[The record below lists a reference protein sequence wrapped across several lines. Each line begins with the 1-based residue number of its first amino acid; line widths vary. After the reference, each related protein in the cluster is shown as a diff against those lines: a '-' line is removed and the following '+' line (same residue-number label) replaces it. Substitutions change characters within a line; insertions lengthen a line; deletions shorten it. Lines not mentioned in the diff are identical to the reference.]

1 MRRIRSHLAAAGPL
15 TRWIH
20 EVKGSNGNM
29 NYAQWYDPCPRSPP
43 DHTWYPKREREAT
56 LVVILNYYNRR
67 WGPQRKSSQRSGGWK
82 TCPRSSIG
90 CNFSRFF
97 LNLFLLFHVNVV
109 IFVGAACQCLSMV
122 GHRCFHELIY
132 HLRPP
137 ASQTGLK
144 STLRSRNSACWNPS
158 RWDIPSIHPAKHS
171 YIQQKNRISK
181 SPSPWKKTR
190 NLLVSNFLRQSRA
203 LRKLTKS
210 KFVIVHRS
218 VQ

>member
-1 MRRIRSHLAAAGPL
+1 
-15 TRWIH
+15 
-20 EVKGSNGNM
+20 
-29 NYAQWYDPCPRSPP
+29 
-43 DHTWYPKREREAT
+43 
-56 LVVILNYYNRR
+56 
-67 WGPQRKSSQRSGGWK
+67 
-82 TCPRSSIG
+82 
-90 CNFSRFF
+90 
-97 LNLFLLFHVNVV
+97 
-109 IFVGAACQCLSMV
+109 MV

-218 VQ
+218 VQWKCPGWVGQWKNETTLWGKEFGNGSQRVVPSTRFDPHFGEDVYGATVKTFLLPRSVPWETSLAPCHGQAYLEWHGQRGRGTGWNWFGKTPLFPNSDKLWVLHG